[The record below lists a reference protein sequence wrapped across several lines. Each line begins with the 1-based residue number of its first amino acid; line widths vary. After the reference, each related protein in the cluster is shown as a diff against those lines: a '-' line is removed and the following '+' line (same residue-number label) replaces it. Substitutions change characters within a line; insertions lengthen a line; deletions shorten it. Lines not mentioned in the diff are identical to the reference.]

1 MTAIKGTD
9 VIAGYK
15 IATTWGTAVACGA
28 GNKLVAEIAEAQ
40 NGQQLNTI
48 QIGSGFNMVDDVI
61 LGNTLPTVNLT
72 MDCRYDGYFPVILSQ
87 FMGTSG
93 SPGTEGTPAQGDYTH
108 PITFNTSLNAKYGTL
123 AILDSSGTVREYPTT
138 ATRSITIATN
148 GVPGYLRATAELVSN
163 TLSITSS
170 TNTYST
176 MANVTLPTTK
186 LVDVASADYFY
197 INARSGGAVS
207 GSDKLAITSFSMT
220 LTRPQEVLPEINAT
234 AGNST
239 PISTGLGLE
248 GTVTVTLRNQADQ
261 TYWTAWSA
269 GTVYKAKFNIEG
281 AAIGTGQNRQFA
293 VFMPGLKLVQEPQH
307 PINTEGDLPVTLT
320 FQMVKPDASNPTG
333 MSDTYP
339 YFSIIDTTSTSFLA

>member
-28 GNKLVAEIAEAQ
+28 GNKLIAEIAESQ

-48 QIGSGFNMVDDVI
+48 QIGSGFNMADDFV

-72 MDCRYDGYFPVILSQ
+72 MDCRYDGYFPVILAQ
-87 FMGTSG
+87 FMGTAAAPSETT
-93 SPGTEGTPAQGDYTH
+93 PGQGDYAH
-108 PITFNTSLNAKYGTL
+108 AIYYNTTLNAKYGTV
-123 AILDSSGTVREYPTT
+123 AILDSSGTVREYPST

-148 GVPGYLRATAELVSN
+148 GVPGYLRANAELIAN

-170 TNTYST
+170 TNTYTT

-186 LVDVASADYFY
+186 LADVASADYFR
-197 INARSGGAVS
+197 INARSGGTLS
-207 GSDKLAITSFSMT
+207 GSDNLAITSFSMT

-234 AGNST
+234 SGNST

-269 GTVYKAKFNIEG
+269 GTVYKAKFDIQGAQIGSGSNRNIG
-281 AAIGTGQNRQFA
+281 
-293 VFMPGLKLVQEPQH
+293 VFLPGLKLVQEPQH

-320 FQMVKPDASNPTG
+320 FQMVKPDASNPSG
-333 MSDTYP
+333 MASTYP
-339 YFSIIDTTSTSFLA
+339 YFQITNTTSTSFLA